1 MTLLG
6 YSGHRL
12 VEAED
17 GTQALAIARREHPD
31 LIITDILM
39 PVMDGY
45 EFARRLRED
54 PEFDSTP
61 IIFYTATYQAREA
74 RSLAK
79 VAEVQYGLTKPAEP
93 QVILDLVNT
102 VLGKGPAP
110 QPPTEIIT
118 KNLID
123 PLQVVSA
130 TLTTKMGEGM

>member
-17 GTQALAIARREHPD
+17 ATRALAIARREHPD

-45 EFARRLRED
+45 EFARQLRED

-61 IIFYTATYQAREA
+61 IIFYTATYRAREA
-74 RSLAK
+74 CSLAN
-79 VAEVQYGLTKPAEP
+79 AAGVQYVLTKPAEP
-93 QVILDLVNT
+93 QVIVDLVNT
-102 VLGKGPAP
+102 VLGKVPAP
-110 QPPTEIIT
+110 QPPSEIIT

-130 TLTTKMGEGM
+130 KLTTKMGEGM